1 MLSMIF
7 KMSRVSRRAFVRAL
21 ARGGAFMAVIV
32 FPGVVQASAN
42 WPLSSPESVGIN
54 QKSLESLREQLQDDS
69 NRDLKGVVVVR
80 HNKLAVEWYFNGDDQ
95 TTLHDIRSAT
105 KSITATLMG
114 IAIDRHLVGGV
125 NDPIGKYLPGLPND
139 GKQAIRIRDLLTMR
153 SGLAADD
160 DDPDS
165 PGNEDRL
172 DQSTDWMKSV
182 FAVPAKT
189 PPGQK
194 YLYCSLNAFITGAIV
209 ENASGMPL
217 DQFARKYLFSALSFS
232 DFKWRHAPIN
242 RVVGQGNLYI
252 TTRDE
257 AAIGQLFLQNGR
269 WGNRRLVSAKWVHD
283 SLSEIVPISAVDP
296 YADSYGYM
304 WYTRAEPVEGQS
316 VLVHFASGN
325 GGNKIYVVPSK
336 DMVVAIT
343 SSAYRKG
350 YGQKRSQDIL
360 LRILAATSKDSN

>member
-1 MLSMIF
+1 MSGVSKNVFMLT
-7 KMSRVSRRAFVRAL
+7 L
-21 ARGGAFMAVIV
+21 AREAAFGIAIV
-32 FPGVVQASAN
+32 FPGLLQASAD
-42 WPLSSPESVGIN
+42 WPVSSPESVGISQN
-54 QKSLESLREQLQDDS
+54 ALDSLLAGLQHDP

-80 HNKLAVEWYFNGDDQ
+80 YDRLAVEWYFNGDDQ

-114 IAIDRHLVGGV
+114 IAIDHHLIGGV
-125 NDPIGKYLPGLPND
+125 NDAIGKYLPGLPND

-160 DDPDS
+160 DDPGS

-172 DQSTDWMKSV
+172 DQSTDWMRSV
-182 FAVPAKT
+182 FTVPVKT
-189 PPGQK
+189 PPGQN
-194 YLYCSLNAFITGAIV
+194 YLYCSLNAFITGAII
-209 ENASGMPL
+209 ENVSGMLL
-217 DQFARKYLFSALSFS
+217 DQFARKYLFQALGID
-232 DFKWRHAPIN
+232 DFKWRHVPVN

-257 AAIGQLFLQNGR
+257 AAVGQLFLQNGR
-269 WGNRRLVSAKWVHD
+269 WRSRQLVSGKWVRD
-283 SLSEIVPISAVDP
+283 SFSETVPISAVDP
-296 YADSYGYM
+296 YADFYGYM
-304 WYTRAEPVEGQS
+304 WYTRSEPVEDRP

-343 SSAYRKG
+343 SSAYHKG
-350 YGQKRSQDIL
+350 YGQRRSQEIL
-360 LRILAATSKDSN
+360 LRILAAASDSN

>member
-1 MLSMIF
+1 
-7 KMSRVSRRAFVRAL
+7 MSPSTFVRAL
-21 ARGGAFMAVIV
+21 AGEVAFAIAILL
-32 FPGVVQASAN
+32 PAPVQASAS
-42 WPLSSPESVGIN
+42 WPISSPESVGISR
-54 QKSLESLREQLQDDS
+54 KALDSLLAELQADQ
-69 NRDLKGVVVVR
+69 NRDLKGVLVIR
-80 HNKLAVEWYFNGDDQ
+80 HNRLAVEWYFNGDDQ

-114 IAIDRHLVGGV
+114 IAIDHHLIGGV
-125 NDPIGKYLPGLPND
+125 NDSIGKYLPGLTAD
-139 GKQAIRIRDLLTMR
+139 GKQYIRIRDLLTMR

-172 DQSTDWMKSV
+172 DQSTDWMRSL
-182 FAVPAKT
+182 FAVPVKIS
-189 PPGQK
+189 PGQN
-194 YLYCSLNAFITGAIV
+194 YVYCSLNAFATGAIV
-209 ENASGMPL
+209 ENASRMPL
-217 DQFARKYLFSALSFS
+217 DQFARKYLFSALGI
-232 DFKWRHAPIN
+232 DEFKWRHVPVN

-269 WGNRRLVSAKWVHD
+269 WRNQRVVSAKWVRD

-304 WYTRAEPVEGQS
+304 WYTRAEPVEGRP

-325 GGNKIYVVPSK
+325 GGNKIYVIPSK

-343 SSAYRKG
+343 SSAYGKG
-350 YGQKRSQDIL
+350 YGQRRSQNIL
-360 LRILAATSKDSN
+360 LRILTAASNSN

>member
-1 MLSMIF
+1 
-7 KMSRVSRRAFVRAL
+7 MSRISRSAFVWALTVETAL
-21 ARGGAFMAVIV
+21 AITVM
-32 FPGVVQASAN
+32 FPALAQGSAN
-42 WPLSSPESVGIN
+42 WPVSSPQSAGIS
-54 QKSLESLREQLQDDS
+54 QMALDSLRARLQEDP
-69 NRDLKGVVVVR
+69 NRDLKGVVVLR
-80 HNKLAVEWYFNGDDQ
+80 HGRLAVEWYFNGDDQ

-114 IAIDRHLVGGV
+114 IAIDHHLIGGV

-172 DQSTDWMKSV
+172 DQSTDWMRSM
-182 FAVPAKT
+182 FAVPVKT
-189 PPGQK
+189 PPGQN
-194 YLYCSLNAFITGAIV
+194 YLYCSLNAFIAGAIV
-209 ENASGMPL
+209 ENASGVPL
-217 DQFARKYLFSALSFS
+217 DQFAGKYLFSALGID
-232 DFKWRHAPIN
+232 DFKWRRVPVN
-242 RVVGQGNLYI
+242 RVAGQGNLYI

-269 WGNRRLVSAKWVHD
+269 WRNQQLVNAKWVRD
-283 SLSEIVPISAVDP
+283 SFSSLVPISAVDP
-296 YADSYGYM
+296 YADFYGYM
-304 WYTRAEPVEGQS
+304 WYTRAEPVEGRS
-316 VLVHFASGN
+316 VMVHFASGN

-343 SSAYRKG
+343 SSAYHKG
-350 YGQKRSQDIL
+350 YGQRRSQDIFL
-360 LRILAATSKDSN
+360 HILAAASDSN

>member
-1 MLSMIF
+1 
-7 KMSRVSRRAFVRAL
+7 MSRVSRSTFVWAL
-21 ARGGAFMAVIV
+21 AAEAAFAIAIV
-32 FPGVVQASAN
+32 LPGLAQASAN
-42 WPLSSPESVGIN
+42 WPVSSPESVGIS
-54 QKSLESLREQLQDDS
+54 QKALHSLLAGLQDDP

-80 HNKLAVEWYFNGDDQ
+80 HNRLAVEWYFNGDDQ

-114 IAIDRHLVGGV
+114 IAIDHHLIGGV

-139 GKQAIRIRDLLTMR
+139 GKQTIRIRDLLTMR

-172 DQSTDWMKSV
+172 DQSTDWMRSM
-182 FAVPAKT
+182 FAVPVKT
-189 PPGQK
+189 PPGQN

-209 ENASGMPL
+209 ENVSGIPL
-217 DQFARKYLFSALSFS
+217 DQFARKYLFSALGID
-232 DFKWRHAPIN
+232 DFKWRHVPIN

-252 TTRDE
+252 TARDE

-269 WGNRRLVSAKWVHD
+269 WRNQRLVSAKWVRD
-283 SLSEIVPISAVDP
+283 SFSEMVPISAVDP
-296 YADSYGYM
+296 YADFYGYM
-304 WYTRAEPVEGQS
+304 WYTRAEPVEGHS

-343 SSAYRKG
+343 SSAYHKG
-350 YGQKRSQDIL
+350 YGQRRSQDIL
-360 LRILAATSKDSN
+360 LRILAAASNSN

>member
-1 MLSMIF
+1 M
-7 KMSRVSRRAFVRAL
+7 KMTHSSRSSFLFAL
-21 ARGGAFMAVIV
+21 AREAILAIAIMVSGL
-32 FPGVVQASAN
+32 VQASAN
-42 WPLSSPESVGIN
+42 WTVSSPESLGIS
-54 QKSLESLREQLQDDS
+54 QKALDSLRTRLQDDPH
-69 NRDLKGVVVVR
+69 RDLKGVVVIR
-80 HNKLAVEWYFNGDDQ
+80 HNKLAAEWYFNGDDR
-95 TTLHDIRSAT
+95 TSLHDIRSAT

-114 IAIDRHLVGGV
+114 IAIDHHFIGDV
-125 NDPIGKYLPGLPND
+125 NDRIGKYLPGLPND

-160 DDPDS
+160 DDPAS

-182 FAVPAKT
+182 YAVPVKS
-189 PPGQK
+189 PPGQN

-217 DQFARKYLFSALSFS
+217 DQFARKYLFTALGIS
-232 DFKWRHAPIN
+232 DFKWRRVPIN

-257 AAIGQLFLQNGR
+257 AAIGQLFLQNGQ
-269 WGNRRLVSAKWVHD
+269 WSNSRLVSAKWVRD
-283 SLSEIVPISAVDP
+283 SVSDMVPISTVDP
-296 YADSYGYM
+296 YADFYGYM
-304 WYTRAEPVEGQS
+304 WYTREESVEGRS

-343 SSAYRKG
+343 SSAYHKG
-350 YGQKRSQDIL
+350 YGQRRSQDIL
-360 LRILAATSKDSN
+360 LRILAAASE